1 MISLSVS
8 PPGFSPG
15 PRVYLQDQGRPGE
28 RQITNSVGWDPVA
41 CCSRS
46 QLPVS
51 HMRYGVRLQWLHPET
66 TVPSDSN
73 LSDIGLANDA
83 SAPRSLRRQVPVSPA
98 QQVLTWSQVEGILK
112 LIDSVEPSSATSSS
126 DDVRIN
132 VENFGVFDARTL
144 STIDSRNAAGTLLP
158 QDTFTTIETCYE
170 ESERILGTDLALY
183 TSSPSV
189 PSPERQ
195 QILPSPSHSEAE
207 VAWELCNLHVQGHS
221 ETEADSL
228 GPGFAEDH
236 SDDLQDEGAANEV
249 SSSSLEHQCWPRI
262 SVSTELSRPPTA
274 FISERERFLMHHYM
288 HSVVNI
294 FCVIDNAKSPWK
306 TIHLPRAIQGA
317 GELSVMGATSR
328 IRNALRNALLSISAY
343 YFSNVQASEKRLEIE
358 SKWMEA
364 ATLYRYNAIG
374 LLKQAVEVDLHA
386 PERPKYKEFLATM
399 LSMITINVMSGDT
412 STCGVHLDGAQQLII
427 HMGKGKPRLSSKA
440 RALHRIYY
448 YLRVIYEST
457 APIRSSTCRFSPSS
471 GKGVLNMPHS
481 PGQQVFTNTF
491 PFPDEDTISMCSKPA
506 QTASEMASY
515 ECIYGIPQSLLVLLQ
530 RTVDLIDRVDAA
542 RKNHGIISIPKDLD
556 RMCDSIERDIFDWP
570 LDLELARYRD
580 SDIGTSFEIIYH
592 QTHSFHNALIIYFSQ
607 NVRLLSHRYLR
618 QYVTE
623 ILHDIE
629 AIETIKAETKLLAA
643 PLFWPAFM
651 AATEAHDQHLQD
663 RFRQWYTN
671 VAVYGI
677 KAVRT
682 GTQVVYEVWKQGP
695 SSDGRVTSQWRTVV
709 EETGA
714 TLMLT

>member
-1 MISLSVS
+1 M
-8 PPGFSPG
+8 
-15 PRVYLQDQGRPGE
+15 
-28 RQITNSVGWDPVA
+28 
-41 CCSRS
+41 
-46 QLPVS
+46 
-51 HMRYGVRLQWLHPET
+51 
-66 TVPSDSN
+66 
-73 LSDIGLANDA
+73 
-83 SAPRSLRRQVPVSPA
+83 
-98 QQVLTWSQVEGILK
+98 
-112 LIDSVEPSSATSSS
+112 
-126 DDVRIN
+126 
-132 VENFGVFDARTL
+132 
-144 STIDSRNAAGTLLP
+144 
-158 QDTFTTIETCYE
+158 
-170 ESERILGTDLALY
+170 LGTDLALY

-207 VAWELCNLHVQGHS
+207 AAWELCNLHVQGPS
-221 ETEADSL
+221 ETEANSL
-228 GPGFAEDH
+228 GTGFAQDH
-236 SDDLQDEGAANEV
+236 SDNLQDEGVADKV
-249 SSSSLEHQCWPRI
+249 SSSSSEHQCWPGI
-262 SVSTELSRPPTA
+262 SVSTELSRPPITV
-274 FISERERFLMHHYM
+274 ISERERFLMHHYM
-288 HSVVNI
+288 HRVVNI

-343 YFSNVQASEKRLEIE
+343 YLSNVQVSEKKLEVE
-358 SKWMEA
+358 SNWVEA

-412 STCGVHLDGAQQLII
+412 STCDVHLNGAQQLII

-457 APIRSSTCRFSPSS
+457 ATLRSSTCRFSPSS
-471 GKGVLNMPHS
+471 GEGVLHMPHS
-481 PGQQVFTNTF
+481 PGQQVSTNAF
-491 PFPDEDTISMCSKPA
+491 PFPDEDTISTCSEPA
-506 QTASEMASY
+506 HAASEMASY

-530 RTVDLIDRVDAA
+530 RTSDVIDRIDAA
-542 RKNHGIISIPKDLD
+542 RKAHGITSIPKDLD
-556 RMCDSIERDIFDWP
+556 RMCDDIERDIFDWP
-570 LDLELARYRD
+570 LDVELTRYRD
-580 SDIGTSFEIIYH
+580 ADIGTSFEIIYH

-623 ILHDIE
+623 VLHDIE
-629 AIETIKAETKLLAA
+629 AIETIKTETKLLAA

-651 AATEAHDQHLQD
+651 AATEAHDQRLQD
-663 RFRQWYTN
+663 RFRQWYTK

-682 GTQVVYEVWKQGP
+682 GTQVVYEVWKRGP

-709 EETGA
+709 EETGT

>member
-1 MISLSVS
+1 MHQ
-8 PPGFSPG
+8 PPDLEGDKFQFVGF
-15 PRVYLQDQGRPGE
+15 L
-28 RQITNSVGWDPVA
+28 ITVNT
-41 CCSRS
+41 
-46 QLPVS
+46 L
-51 HMRYGVRLQWLHPET
+51 
-66 TVPSDSN
+66 
-73 LSDIGLANDA
+73 
-83 SAPRSLRRQVPVSPA
+83 PRSTKIYVAPI

-112 LIDSVEPSSATSSS
+112 LIDSVEPSSATSLN
-126 DDVRIN
+126 DDLGIN
-132 VENFGVFDARTL
+132 VENFGVFDARKP
-144 STIDSRNAAGTLLP
+144 SAIDSRSPAGTFLL
-158 QDTFTTIETCYE
+158 QDTFTTTETCDE
-170 ESERILGTDLALY
+170 ESERMLGTDLALY

-189 PSPERQ
+189 PSPDRQ
-195 QILPSPSHSEAE
+195 RILPSPSYSEAE
-207 VAWELCNLHVQGHS
+207 VAWELCNLHVQGPS

-228 GPGFAEDH
+228 GPGLAEDH
-236 SDDLQDEGAANEV
+236 SDDLQNEGASDKV
-249 SSSSLEHQCWPRI
+249 SSSSSRYQRWPGI
-262 SVSTELSRPPTA
+262 NVSTEPSRPPMA
-274 FISERERFLMHHYM
+274 VISERERFLMHHYM
-288 HSVVNI
+288 HRVVNI

-343 YFSNVQASEKRLEIE
+343 FFSNVQASGERLAVE
-358 SKWMEA
+358 SKWVEA

-412 STCGVHLDGAQQLII
+412 STCGVHLDGAQQLIV

-457 APIRSSTCRFSPSS
+457 APLRSSTCRFSPSS
-471 GKGVLNMPHS
+471 GEGVLHMLHS
-481 PGQQVFTNTF
+481 PGQQMSTNAF
-491 PFPDEDTISMCSKPA
+491 PFPEEDTISTCSESA
-506 QTASEMASY
+506 QAANEMASY

-530 RTVDLIDRVDAA
+530 RTIDLIDRVDAA
-542 RKNHGIISIPKDLD
+542 RENYGITSIPKDLD
-556 RMCDSIERDIFDWP
+556 RMCDDIERDIFDWP
-570 LDLELARYRD
+570 LDLELTRYRD

-623 ILHDIE
+623 VLHDIE

-651 AATEAHDQHLQD
+651 AATEAHDQHLQS
-663 RFRQWYTN
+663 RFRQWYTK

-682 GTQVVYEVWKQGP
+682 GTQVVYEVWERGP
-695 SSDGRVTSQWRTVV
+695 SSNSRVTSQWRTVV

>member
-1 MISLSVS
+1 MSS
-8 PPGFSPG
+8 PRSATYLARRRTKTFTGCWTCRSRKVKCDEGKPHCSPCKVRG
-15 PRVYLQDQGRPGE
+15 LDCQG
-28 RQITNSVGWDPVA
+28 
-41 CCSRS
+41 
-46 QLPVS
+46 
-51 HMRYGVRLQWLHPET
+51 YGVRLQWLHPET
-66 TVPSDSN
+66 TVPSDLN
-73 LSDIGLANDA
+73 LSDIELANDA
-83 SAPRSLRRQVPVSPA
+83 SASRSRRRQVPISLT

-112 LIDSVEPSSATSSS
+112 LIDSVESSSATSLS
-126 DDVRIN
+126 DDVGIH
-132 VENFGVFDARTL
+132 VENFGVFDDTL
-144 STIDSRNAAGTLLP
+144 
-158 QDTFTTIETCYE
+158 TTTETCDE
-170 ESERILGTDLALY
+170 ESERMLGTDLALY

-189 PSPERQ
+189 QSPERQ
-195 QILPSPSHSEAE
+195 QLLPSPSYSEAE
-207 VAWELCNLHVQGHS
+207 VAWELCNLHVQGPS
-221 ETEADSL
+221 ETEVDSL
-228 GPGFAEDH
+228 CPGFAEDH
-236 SDDLQDEGAANEV
+236 SDNLQDEGAADRV
-249 SSSSLEHQCWPRI
+249 SSSSSRHQRWPGI
-262 SVSTELSRPPTA
+262 SVSTELPRPPMA
-274 FISERERFLMHHYM
+274 VISERERFLMHHYM
-288 HSVVNI
+288 HRVVNI

-343 YFSNVQASEKRLEIE
+343 YLSNVQVSENRLEVKL
-358 SKWMEA
+358 KWVEA

-427 HMGKGKPRLSSKA
+427 HMGKGKPRLSSKS

-457 APIRSSTCRFSPSS
+457 APLRSPTCRFSPSS
-471 GKGVLNMPHS
+471 GEGVLHMPHS
-481 PGQQVFTNTF
+481 PGQQVSTSTF
-491 PFPDEDTISMCSKPA
+491 PFPDEDAISSCSEPVQA
-506 QTASEMASY
+506 ASKMASY

-530 RTVDLIDRVDAA
+530 RTIDLIDRVDAA
-542 RKNHGIISIPKDLD
+542 RKNHSITSIPRDLD
-556 RMCDSIERDIFDWP
+556 RMCDDIERDIFDWP
-570 LDLELARYRD
+570 LDLELTRYRD
-580 SDIGTSFEIIYH
+580 ADIGTSFEIIYH

-623 ILHDIE
+623 VLHDIE
-629 AIETIKAETKLLAA
+629 TIENIKAESKLLAA

-651 AATEAHDQHLQD
+651 AATEAHDQRLQD
-663 RFRQWYTN
+663 RFRQWYTK

-682 GTQVVYEVWKQGP
+682 GTQVVYEAWKRGP

-709 EETGA
+709 EETGT